1 MRRFDF
7 PVSFDVKD
15 RRCLVI
21 GGDFEATDKTR
32 RLVRAGAKVQVVAET
47 VEHELEALAAEGVIG
62 WAARSWT
69 PKDLVGAFAVIV
81 APDERASADEIAAR
95 RDQMGYL
102 LCVVDAPEPSDFASP
117 ALLRAGDL
125 TITLSTGG
133 RAPALLSRLRRDL
146 EGALATDEMAA
157 FLEALTARRD
167 AVGPGE
173 RSAVGRQSVEGFSVK
188 ATVTYPAWF
197 KTTKAPEAPTPRAK
211 KKPAPRATTK
221 KPTKQRA

>member
-15 RRCLVI
+15 RRCVVV

-47 VEHELEALAAEGVIG
+47 VEPELEALAAEGVIG

-69 PKDLVGAFAVIV
+69 PKDLIGAFAVIV
-81 APDERASADEIAAR
+81 TPDERASADDIVSR
-95 RDQMGYL
+95 RDRLGYL
-102 LCVVDAPEPSDFASP
+102 LCVIDVPEPSDFASP

-133 RAPALLSRLRRDL
+133 RAPALLSRLRKDL
-146 EGALATDEMAA
+146 EGVIATDEMAA
-157 FLEALTARRD
+157 FLEAISARRD

-173 RSAVGRQSVEGFSVK
+173 RSVVGRQSVEGFSVR
-188 ATVTYPAWF
+188 AEVTYPAWF
-197 KTTKAPEAPTPRAK
+197 VAERAAAAAGAGAVEK
-211 KKPAPRATTK
+211 KKKGAGKRKGVK
-221 KPTKQRA
+221 KG